1 MSVKERA
8 EEALQRVVNAIIE
21 LFAHL
26 IVLTALLIGIWL
38 LERLVHLLWEGEE
51 YLFFQTLRLRYI
63 FDAADLALIVGFLA
77 WGVYSAIRAYVRKP

>member
-8 EEALQRVVNAIIE
+8 NETLQKVINAIIE

-38 LERLVHLLWEGEE
+38 LEKLVHLLWGEHD
-51 YLFFQTLRLRYI
+51 YVFFQTLRLKYL
-63 FDAADLALIVGFLA
+63 FDGADLALIVGFLV
-77 WGVYSAIRAYVRKP
+77 WGVYSAIAAYVRKP